1 MRWQVKDCYMVF
13 AALWT

>member
-1 MRWQVKDCYMVF
+1 MRWQVKDYYMVF